1 MSHFLSWGFLRYIGQ
16 RLAMAI
22 VTLWA
27 LATMTFVFMRAV
39 PGDPLTRT
47 KEIPAAVR
55 ANLEAKYGLNKPL
68 WQQYV
73 IQMDRMFLHADF
85 GESFRTVDRSVNRM
99 IIENFP
105 ASAAIGIFAMVLGTI
120 LGLSLGIIAAL
131 YRNSAIDRAA
141 MLLCVIGIAIPSAL
155 IAYVVQ
161 YFLAV
166 LPLVTLK
173 INQDYWFRPVGW
185 GQFRDVILPGFTLS
199 LGIITMMTRYMR
211 SQMVDVGFAE
221 FVRTAR
227 AKGASTFRV
236 ITLHQIRNAI
246 LPVVSLLGPI
256 FVGAISGSL
265 LIENVFGVPGL
276 GAAYFNSISNS
287 DYNVLMG
294 LTVFYGGFFII
305 INLITDVVYGLIDP
319 RIRFG

>member
-1 MSHFLSWGFLRYIGQ
+1 MSHLLSWGFLRYLGQ
-16 RLAMAI
+16 RLLVALL
-22 VTLWA
+22 TLWA
-27 LATMTFVFMRAV
+27 LATLTFVFMRAV

-55 ANLEAKYGLNKPL
+55 VNLEAKYGLNKPL
-68 WQQYV
+68 YQQYL

-99 IIENFP
+99 IAENFP
-105 ASAAIGIFAMVLGTI
+105 ASAEIGIFALIVGTI
-120 LGLSLGIIAAL
+120 VGLGLGILAAL
-131 YRNSAIDRAA
+131 YRNSLIDRGA
-141 MLLCVIGIAIPSAL
+141 MVLCVIGIAIPSAL

-166 LPLVTLK
+166 FPLTHLG
-173 INQDYWFRPVGW
+173 INPAYWFRPVGW

-199 LGIITMMTRYMR
+199 LGIITLMTRYMR
-211 SQMVDVGFAE
+211 SQMVDVAFAE

-227 AKGASTFRV
+227 AKGASTARV
-236 ITLHQIRNAI
+236 VTMHQLRNAI

-265 LIENVFGVPGL
+265 LIESVFGVPGL
-276 GAAYFNSISNS
+276 GAAYVNSISNS

-305 INLITDVVYGLIDP
+305 VNLITDVVYGLIDP

>member
-1 MSHFLSWGFLRYIGQ
+1 MQ
-16 RLAMAI
+16 
-22 VTLWA
+22 
-27 LATMTFVFMRAV
+27 
-39 PGDPLTRT
+39 
-47 KEIPAAVR
+47 
-55 ANLEAKYGLNKPL
+55 
-68 WQQYV
+68 
-73 IQMDRMFLHADF
+73 RMFLQGDF

-99 IIENFP
+99 IAENFP
-105 ASAAIGIFAMVLGTI
+105 ASAAIGIFALVVGTTVGLG
-120 LGLSLGIIAAL
+120 LGIIAAL
-131 YRNSAIDRAA
+131 YRNSLIDRVA
-141 MLLCVIGIAIPSAL
+141 MLLCVVGIAIPSAL

-166 LPLVTLK
+166 FPLTHLHV
-173 INQDYWFRPVGW
+173 NPHVWFRPVGW

-199 LGIITMMTRYMR
+199 LGIITLMTRYMR
-211 SQMVDVGFAE
+211 SQMVDVSFAE

-227 AKGASTFRV
+227 AKGASTVRV
-236 ITLHQIRNAI
+236 VLLHQLRNAM

-265 LIENVFGVPGL
+265 LIENIFGVPGL
-276 GAAYFNSISNS
+276 GAAYFNSISNN

-305 INLITDVVYGLIDP
+305 INLITDVLYGLIDP

>member
-1 MSHFLSWGFLRYIGQ
+1 
-16 RLAMAI
+16 
-22 VTLWA
+22 
-27 LATMTFVFMRAV
+27 
-39 PGDPLTRT
+39 GDPLTRT

-68 WQQYV
+68 FEQYT
-73 IQMDRMFLHADF
+73 IQMQRMFFHGDF

-105 ASAAIGIFAMVLGTI
+105 ASAAIGIYALIFGTI
-120 LGLSLGIIAAL
+120 IGLTLGILAAL
-131 YRNSAIDRAA
+131 YRNTLIDRAA
-141 MLLCVIGIAIPSAL
+141 MVLCVIGIAIPSAL
-155 IAYVVQ
+155 IAYVIQ
-161 YFLAV
+161 YLLAV
-166 LPLVTLK
+166 FPLTHLH
-173 INQDYWFRPVGW
+173 IDGSHWFRPVGW
-185 GQFRDVILPGFTLS
+185 GQFRDVILPGTTLS
-199 LGIITMMTRYMR
+199 LSIITLMTRYMR
-211 SQMVDVGFAE
+211 SQMVDVSFAE
-221 FVRTAR
+221 FVRTAK
-227 AKGASTFRV
+227 AKGASTLRIV
-236 ITLHQIRNAI
+236 VLHQLRNAI

-256 FVGAISGSL
+256 FVSAISGSL

-276 GAAYFNSISNS
+276 GAAYFNSISNN

>member
-1 MSHFLSWGFLRYIGQ
+1 MQHLLSWGFFRYVSQ
-16 RLAMAI
+16 RLVMA
-22 VTLWA
+22 VLTLWA
-27 LATMTFVFMRAV
+27 LATLTFVFMRAV

-47 KEIPAAVR
+47 KEIPATVR
-55 ANLEAKYGLNKPL
+55 ANLEEKYGLNKPIFD
-68 WQQYV
+68 QYL
-73 IQMDRMFLHADF
+73 IQMQRMFLQGDF

-99 IIENFP
+99 IAENFP
-105 ASAAIGIFAMVLGTI
+105 ASAAIGIFALIFGTTVG
-120 LGLSLGIIAAL
+120 LGLGIVAAL
-131 YRNSAIDRAA
+131 YRNSLIDRIA

-166 LPLVTLK
+166 FPLTHLHV
-173 INQDYWFRPVGW
+173 NPHVWFRPVGW

-199 LGIITMMTRYMR
+199 LGIITLMTRYMR
-211 SQMVDVGFAE
+211 SQMVDVSFAE

-227 AKGASTFRV
+227 AKGASTARV
-236 ITLHQIRNAI
+236 VALHQLRNAM

-265 LIENVFGVPGL
+265 LIENIFGVPGL
-276 GAAYFNSISNS
+276 GAAYFNSISNN

-305 INLITDVVYGLIDP
+305 INLITDVLYGLIDP